1 MAIKFNMG
9 ESRDISV
16 ITAGGRKP
24 NVDVFTQKKLQLKS
38 WENYVRL
45 FMNIMDMDKT
55 KFTK

>member
-24 NVDVFTQKKLQLKS
+24 NVDFYTAKITAKKLGKLH
-38 WENYVRL
+38 
-45 FMNIMDMDKT
+45 
-55 KFTK
+55 

>member
-1 MAIKFNMG
+1 MG

-45 FMNIMDMDKT
+45 FMNIVDMDKT